1 MAVNLNNF
9 IIDRVLRGVAQSH
22 TDDSVLFAITQIQN
36 PSLTCS
42 SESTDAVDALG
53 TPVATF
59 YRSKTAE
66 FSAENAMFDMN
77 LMAVQV
83 GAEKKVASSENK
95 ILVPAFE
102 KIAVKSGETSYTL
115 KHNPVTLPTYCYALN
130 GDGTLGTKY
139 TKATKPQTGEA
150 VATAENFVIATSG
163 SGDAEKTTLTIPTGL
178 AAETELLVIYEYR
191 SNEGISVANSAKKF
205 PKGCKFTLE
214 VLGCDVCN
222 QTNLLFAYLI
232 FPNFKLSPDF
242 DWSIQTDGS
251 HPCSGK
257 AMQEYCAKDNKL
269 FEIIIVDGDEDEI

>member
-1 MAVNLNNF
+1 MSVNLNNF

-22 TDDSVLFAITQIQN
+22 TDGSVLFAITQIQN

-42 SESTDAVDALG
+42 SESVDAVDALG

-83 GAEKKVASSENK
+83 GADKKIASATNK
-95 ILVPAFE
+95 ITVPAFE
-102 KIAVKSGETSYTL
+102 KIAGTTAVAL
-115 KHNPVTLPTYCYALN
+115 KHTPKKIPEYCYALN

-139 TKATKPQTGEA
+139 LKATTASATAFAIAENSGTYTFTPPAVTGEGA
-150 VATAENFVIATSG
+150 
-163 SGDAEKTTLTIPTGL
+163 PT
-178 AAETELLVIYEYR
+178 EFIVIYEYETE
-191 SNEGISVANSAKKF
+191 SGVSVTNSAKNF

-214 VLGCDVCN
+214 VLGCDVCD

-251 HPCSGK
+251 HPFSGK
-257 AMQEYCAKDNKL
+257 AMQEYCEKENKL
-269 FEIIIVDGDEDEI
+269 FEIIVVDGDDDAI

>member
-1 MAVNLNNF
+1 MKR
-9 IIDRVLRGVAQSH
+9 IDRVLRGVAQSH
-22 TDDSVLFAITQIQN
+22 TDESVLFAITQIQN

-83 GAEKKVASSENK
+83 GAEKKVADSNNT
-95 ILVPAFE
+95 ILTPAFE
-102 KIAVKSGETSYTL
+102 KISGTTAVTL
-115 KHNPVTLPTYCYALN
+115 KHNPKAVPGFCYALN
-130 GDGTLGTKY
+130 GDGTLGKKF
-139 TKATKPQTGEA
+139 TKASAASNDAFAATTETDGKCKITPPTYTDEDGNA
-150 VATAENFVIATSG
+150 VEF
-163 SGDAEKTTLTIPTGL
+163 
-178 AAETELLVIYEYR
+178 LVIYEYE
-191 SNEGISVANSAKKF
+191 SNAGVSVINSAKKF

-214 VLGCDVCN
+214 VLGCDVCD

-242 DWSIQTDGS
+242 DWNIATDGA
-251 HPCSGK
+251 HPFSGK

-269 FEIIIVDGDEDEI
+269 FEIIVVDGDEDEI

>member
-1 MAVNLNNF
+1 MANAKKGVNLNNF

-42 SESTDAVDALG
+42 SESVDAVDALG
-53 TPVATF
+53 TPVSTF

-83 GAEKKVASSENK
+83 GAEKKVASTANK
-95 ILVPAFE
+95 ILTPAFE
-102 KIAVKSGETSYTL
+102 KMSGATATVL
-115 KHNPVTLPTYCYALN
+115 KHAPKALPTFCYALN
-130 GDGTLGTKY
+130 GDGTLGKKF
-139 TKATKPQTGEA
+139 TKAESASADT
-150 VATAENFVIATSG
+150 FIIATSG
-163 SGDAEKTTLTIPTGL
+163 DKTTFTPPTYTDENGN
-178 AAETELLVIYEYR
+178 AIEEYLVIYEYE
-191 SNEGISVANSAKKF
+191 SESGISVANSAKKF

-214 VLGCDVCN
+214 VLGCDVCD

-251 HPCSGK
+251 HPFSGK

-269 FEIIIVDGDEDEI
+269 FEIIIVDGDDDAI

>member
-1 MAVNLNNF
+1 MATINLNNF
-9 IIDRVLRGVAQSH
+9 VIDRVLRGVAQSH
-22 TDDSVLFAITQIQN
+22 TDDSVLFAINQISN

-83 GAEKKVASSENK
+83 GGEKKTASAANK
-95 ILVPAFE
+95 ITTPAFE
-102 KIAVKSGETSYTL
+102 KVSGATATEL
-115 KHNPVTLPTYCYALN
+115 KHTPKVLPTYCYALN

-139 TKATKPQTGEA
+139 TKADSA
-150 VATAENFVIATSG
+150 SATSFTVATSG
-163 SGDAEKTTLTIPTGL
+163 TKTTFTPPTGL
-178 AAETELLVIYEYR
+178 GAETELMVIYEYE
-191 SNEGISVANSAKKF
+191 SEEGVAVTNSAKQF

-214 VLGCDVCN
+214 VLGCDVCD
-222 QTNLLFAYLI
+222 QTNLLFAYLV

-242 DWSIQTDGS
+242 DWNIQTDGS
-251 HPCSGK
+251 HPFSGK

-269 FEIIIVDGDEDEI
+269 FEIIVVDGDDDAI

>member
-1 MAVNLNNF
+1 MANVNLNNF
-9 IIDRVLRGVAQSH
+9 VIDRVLRGVAQSH
-22 TDDSVLFAITQIQN
+22 TDDSVLFAMTQISN

-83 GAEKKVASSENK
+83 GAEKKVASAASK
-95 ILVPAFE
+95 ILTPAFE
-102 KIAVKSGETSYTL
+102 KISGGAAVEL
-115 KHNPVTLPTYCYALN
+115 KHTPKVLPTYCYALN

-139 TKATKPQTGEA
+139 TKADA
-150 VATAENFVIATSG
+150 ASATAFTVVTSG
-163 SGDAEKTTLTIPTGL
+163 NKTTLTPPTGL
-178 AAETELLVIYEYR
+178 AADAELLVIYEYE
-191 SNEGISVANSAKKF
+191 SESGVSVTNSAKKF

-214 VLGCDVCN
+214 VLGCDVCD

-242 DWSIQTDGS
+242 DWNIATDGA
-251 HPCSGK
+251 HPFSGK

-269 FEIIIVDGDEDEI
+269 FEIIIVDGDDDAI

>member
-42 SESTDAVDALG
+42 SESVDAVDALG

-83 GAEKKVASSENK
+83 GAEKKVASASSK
-95 ILVPAFE
+95 ITTPAFE
-102 KIAVKSGETSYTL
+102 KVSGATATVLKYTP
-115 KHNPVTLPTYCYALN
+115 KVLPTYCYALN

-139 TKATKPQTGEA
+139 TKADAASE
-150 VATAENFVIATSG
+150 TAFTIATSG
-163 SGDAEKTTLTIPTGL
+163 NATTFTPPIKLGNDV
-178 AAETELLVIYEYR
+178 ELLVIYEYE
-191 SNEGISVANSAKKF
+191 SDACVSVTNSAKKF
-205 PKGCKFTLE
+205 PVGCKFTLE
-214 VLGCDVCN
+214 VLGCDVCD

-242 DWSIQTDGS
+242 DWNIATDGA
-251 HPCSGK
+251 HPFSGK
-257 AMQEYCAKDNKL
+257 AMQEYCQKENKL
-269 FEIIIVDGDEDEI
+269 FEIIVVDGDEGAI

>member
-1 MAVNLNNF
+1 MANVNLNNF

-42 SESTDAVDALG
+42 SESVDAVDALG
-53 TPVATF
+53 TPVSTF

-83 GAEKKVASSENK
+83 GAEKKVASAANK
-95 ILVPAFE
+95 ILTPAFE
-102 KIAVKSGETSYTL
+102 KVSGATATDL
-115 KHNPVTLPTYCYALN
+115 KHTPKALPTYCYALN

-139 TKATKPQTGEA
+139 TKADTA
-150 VATAENFVIATSG
+150 SATAFAIATSG
-163 SGDAEKTTLTIPTGL
+163 DKTTVTPPTGL
-178 AAETELLVIYEYR
+178 AADTELLVIYEYE
-191 SNEGISVANSAKKF
+191 SDAGISVANSAKKF

-214 VLGCDVCN
+214 VLGCDVCD

-242 DWSIQTDGS
+242 DWSIQTDGA
-251 HPCSGK
+251 HPFSGK
-257 AMQEYCAKDNKL
+257 AMQEYCKKDNKL
-269 FEIIIVDGDEDEI
+269 FEIIIVDGDDDAI

>member
-1 MAVNLNNF
+1 MANVNLNNF
-9 IIDRVLRGVAQSH
+9 VIDRVLRGVAQSH

-36 PSLTCS
+36 PSLNCA

-83 GAEKKVASSENK
+83 GAEKKVASAERK
-95 ILVPAFE
+95 ILTPVFE
-102 KIAVKSGETSYTL
+102 KISGTTAATL
-115 KHNPVTLPTYCYALN
+115 KHKPKVLPTYCYALN

-139 TKATKPQTGEA
+139 TKGDAA
-150 VATAENFVIATSG
+150 SATAFTVVESG
-163 SGDAEKTTLTIPTGL
+163 NTVTLTPPTGL
-178 AAETELLVIYEYR
+178 AADTELLVIYEYE
-191 SNEGISVANSAKKF
+191 SESGVAVTNSAKNF

-214 VLGCDVCN
+214 VLGCDVCD

-242 DWSIQTDGS
+242 DWSIQTDGA
-251 HPCSGK
+251 HPFSGK
-257 AMQEYCAKDNKL
+257 AMQEYCDKEKKL
-269 FEIIIVDGDEDEI
+269 FEIIIVDGDDDTI

>member
-42 SESTDAVDALG
+42 SESVDAVDALG

-77 LMAVQV
+77 LMAVQI
-83 GAEKKVASSENK
+83 GAEKKVADSNSK
-95 ILVPAFE
+95 ILTPAFE
-102 KIAVKSGETSYTL
+102 KIEIKAGTSTYTL
-115 KHNPVTLPTYCYALN
+115 KHTPKEAPGFCYALN

-139 TKATKPQTGEA
+139 TKAKG
-150 VATAENFVIATSG
+150 ATADETSFVIS
-163 SGDAEKTTLTIPTGL
+163 DTTFTPPTGVSG
-178 AAETELLVIYEYR
+178 ELLVIYEYE
-191 SNEGISVANSAKKF
+191 SEAGISVANSAKKF

-214 VLGCDVCN
+214 VLGCDVCD

-242 DWSIQTDGS
+242 DWSIQTDGA
-251 HPCSGK
+251 HPFSGK
-257 AMQEYCAKDNKL
+257 AMQEYCAKENKL
-269 FEIIIVDGDEDEI
+269 FEIIVVDGDEDAI

>member
-9 IIDRVLRGVAQSH
+9 VIDRVLRGVAQSH
-22 TDDSVLFAITQIQN
+22 TDQSVLFAITQIQN

-83 GAEKKVASSENK
+83 GAEKKVADTNNK
-95 ILVPAFE
+95 ILTPAFD
-102 KIAVKSGETSYTL
+102 KIEIKAGTNTYNL
-115 KHNPVTLPTYCYALN
+115 KHTPKTAPGFCYALN

-139 TKATKPQTGEA
+139 TKGSAASETSFAVDGTTFTPPTKATG
-150 VATAENFVIATSG
+150 
-163 SGDAEKTTLTIPTGL
+163 
-178 AAETELLVIYEYR
+178 ELLVIYEYE
-191 SNEGISVANSAKKF
+191 SEAGISVANSAKNF

-214 VLGCDVCN
+214 VLGCDVCD

-242 DWSIQTDGS
+242 DWSIQTDGA
-251 HPCSGK
+251 HPFSGK
-257 AMQEYCAKDNKL
+257 AMQEYCDREKKL
-269 FEIIIVDGDEDEI
+269 FEIIIVDGPDDEI

>member
-1 MAVNLNNF
+1 MANVNLNNF

-42 SESTDAVDALG
+42 SESVDAVDALG

-83 GAEKKVASSENK
+83 GAEKKIASADNK
-95 ILVPAFE
+95 IVAPAFE
-102 KIAVKSGETSYTL
+102 KITIKSGVTTYTL
-115 KHNPVTLPTYCYALN
+115 KHNPIKLPEYCYDLN

-139 TKATKPQTGEA
+139 TKSTTTSASSET
-150 VATAENFVIATSG
+150 FVIATSG
-163 SGDAEKTTLTIPTGL
+163 EGDNATTTFTAPTGL
-178 AAETELLVIYEYR
+178 KADTELLVIYEYN
-191 SNEGISVANSAKKF
+191 SAAGVSVTNSAKHF

-214 VLGCDVCN
+214 VLGCDVCD
-222 QTNLLFAYLI
+222 QTNLLFAYLV

-242 DWSIQTDGS
+242 DWSIATDGA
-251 HPCSGK
+251 HPFSGK
-257 AMQEYCAKDNKL
+257 AMQEYCKKENKL
-269 FEIIIVDGDEDEI
+269 FEIIVVDGDDDAI

>member
-59 YRSKTAE
+59 YRSKNAE

-83 GAEKKVASSENK
+83 GAEKKVASSASK
-95 ILVPAFE
+95 ITVPAFE
-102 KIAVKSGETSYTL
+102 KIGTTAVEL
-115 KHNPVTLPTYCYALN
+115 KHAPKAAPKYCYALN
-130 GDGTLGTKY
+130 GDGTLGEKY
-139 TKATKPQTGEA
+139 TKGTSASATQFA
-150 VATAENFVIATSG
+150 VADNGGKMTITPPAVT
-163 SGDAEKTTLTIPTGL
+163 GDNAPT
-178 AAETELLVIYEYR
+178 EFLVTYEYE
-191 SNEGISVANSAKKF
+191 SESGVSVTNSAKKF

-214 VLGCDVCN
+214 VLGCDVCD
-222 QTNLLFAYLI
+222 QTNLLFAYLV

-242 DWSIQTDGS
+242 DWSIATDGA
-251 HPCSGK
+251 HPFSGK
-257 AMQEYCAKDNKL
+257 AMQEYCAKENKL
-269 FEIIIVDGDEDEI
+269 FEIIIVDGDDDAI

>member
-9 IIDRVLRGVAQSH
+9 IIDRVLRGIAQSH

-36 PSLTCS
+36 PSLNCA

-83 GAEKKVASSENK
+83 GAEKKVASAANK
-95 ILVPAFE
+95 ILTPAFE
-102 KIAVKSGETSYTL
+102 KITGTSAVAL
-115 KHNPVTLPTYCYALN
+115 KHVPKKVPEFCYALN
-130 GDGTLGTKY
+130 GDGTLGEKY
-139 TKATKPQTGEA
+139 TKGTTASATQFAISDKTFTPPAVTGENA
-150 VATAENFVIATSG
+150 PNEFM
-163 SGDAEKTTLTIPTGL
+163 
-178 AAETELLVIYEYR
+178 VIYEYE
-191 SNEGISVANSAKKF
+191 SDAGISVTNSAKKF

-214 VLGCDVCN
+214 VLGCDVCD

-242 DWSIQTDGS
+242 DWSIATDGA
-251 HPCSGK
+251 HPFSGK

-269 FEIIIVDGDEDEI
+269 FEIIVVDGDDDAI

>member
-1 MAVNLNNF
+1 MKANLNNF

-59 YRSKTAE
+59 YRSKNAE

-83 GAEKKVASSENK
+83 GANKKVASTSDK
-95 ILVPAFE
+95 ITVPAFE
-102 KIAVKSGETSYTL
+102 KIGTTAAKL
-115 KHNPVTLPTYCYALN
+115 KHSPKTEPSLCYALN
-130 GDGTLGTKY
+130 GDGTLGEKY
-139 TKATKPQTGEA
+139 TKGTTASATQFA
-150 VATAENFVIATSG
+150 VAKSG
-163 SGDAEKTTLTIPTGL
+163 NDTTVTPPTVSGEGAPT
-178 AAETELLVIYEYR
+178 EFMIVYEYE
-191 SNEGISVANSAKKF
+191 STEGVSVINSAKKF

-214 VLGCDVCN
+214 VLGCDVCD

-242 DWSIQTDGS
+242 DWSIATDGA
-251 HPCSGK
+251 HPFSGK

-269 FEIIIVDGDEDEI
+269 FEIIIVDGEDDAI

>member
-1 MAVNLNNF
+1 MATKSINLNNF
-9 IIDRVLRGVAQSH
+9 VIDRVIRGIAQSH
-22 TDDSVLFAITQIQN
+22 TDDSVLFAINQISN

-83 GAEKKVASSENK
+83 GATKNVASSASK
-95 ILVPAFE
+95 ILTPAFE
-102 KIAVKSGETSYTL
+102 KVEIKSGTTSYEL
-115 KHNPVTLPTYCYALN
+115 KHNPKVLPTYCYALN

-139 TKATKPQTGEA
+139 AKSTATTP
-150 VATAENFVIATSG
+150 VATATDFVIATNEG
-163 SGDAEKTTLTIPTGL
+163 KTTLTPPTGL
-178 AAETELLVIYEYR
+178 AAGAELLVIYEYE
-191 SNEGISVANSAKKF
+191 SESGISVVNSAKKF
-205 PKGCKFTLE
+205 PTGCKFTLE
-214 VLGCDVCN
+214 VLGCDVCD

-242 DWSIQTDGS
+242 DWNIATDGS
-251 HPCSGK
+251 HPFSGK
-257 AMQEYCAKDNKL
+257 AMQEYCDKEKKL
-269 FEIIIVDGDEDEI
+269 FEIIVVDGDDDAI

>member
-1 MAVNLNNF
+1 MANINLNNF
-9 IIDRVLRGVAQSH
+9 VIDRVIRGVAQSH
-22 TDDSVLFAITQIQN
+22 TDDSVLFAINQITN

-83 GAEKKVASSENK
+83 GAEKKVASSEST
-95 ILVPAFE
+95 LVAPAFE
-102 KIAVKSGETSYTL
+102 KIEIKSGVTAYTL
-115 KHNPVTLPTYCYALN
+115 KHNPTALPKYCYDLN

-139 TKATKPQTGEA
+139 TAAT
-150 VATAENFVIATSG
+150 TASLEDKTFIIATSG
-163 SGDAEKTTLTIPTGL
+163 EGDKATTTLTVPTGL
-178 AAETELLVIYEYR
+178 PTGSEILVIYEY
-191 SNEGISVANSAKKF
+191 NAAAGVSVTNSAKHF

-214 VLGCDVCN
+214 VLGCDVCD

-242 DWSIQTDGS
+242 DWNIATDGS
-251 HPCSGK
+251 HPFSGK
-257 AMQEYCAKDNKL
+257 AMQEYCKKDNKL
-269 FEIIIVDGDEDEI
+269 FEIIVVDGEDDEI

>member
-9 IIDRVLRGVAQSH
+9 VIDRVLRGVAQSH
-22 TDDSVLFAITQIQN
+22 TDQSVLFAITQIQN

-83 GAEKKVASSENK
+83 GAEKKVADANNK
-95 ILVPAFE
+95 ILTPAFD
-102 KIAVKSGETSYTL
+102 KIEIKAGTNTYNL
-115 KHNPVTLPTYCYALN
+115 KHTPETAPGFCYALN

-139 TKATKPQTGEA
+139 TKASAASETSFAVDGTTFTPPTKATG
-150 VATAENFVIATSG
+150 
-163 SGDAEKTTLTIPTGL
+163 
-178 AAETELLVIYEYR
+178 ELLVIYEYK
-191 SNEGISVANSAKKF
+191 SEAGISVANSAKNF

-214 VLGCDVCN
+214 VLGCDVCD

-242 DWSIQTDGS
+242 DWSIQTDGA
-251 HPCSGK
+251 HPFSGK
-257 AMQEYCAKDNKL
+257 AMQEYCDREKKL
-269 FEIIIVDGDEDEI
+269 FEIIIVDGPDDEI

>member
-9 IIDRVLRGVAQSH
+9 IIDRVIRGVAQSH
-22 TDDSVLFAITQIQN
+22 TDDSVLFAITQISN

-83 GAEKKVASSENK
+83 GAEKKVADKNNK
-95 ILVPAFE
+95 ILTPAFD
-102 KIAVKSGETSYTL
+102 KIEIQKDTATYNL
-115 KHNPVTLPTYCYALN
+115 KHTPVEAPGFCYELN

-139 TKATKPQTGEA
+139 VKAEG
-150 VATAENFVIATSG
+150 ATATATAFAVSG
-163 SGDAEKTTLTIPTGL
+163 TTFTPPTG
-178 AAETELLVIYEYR
+178 ATGELLVIYEYE
-191 SNEGISVANSAKKF
+191 SEAGISVTNSAKKF

-214 VLGCDVCN
+214 VLGCDVCD

-242 DWSIQTDGS
+242 DWNIATDGA
-251 HPCSGK
+251 HPFSGK

-269 FEIIIVDGDEDEI
+269 FEIIIVDGDDDAI